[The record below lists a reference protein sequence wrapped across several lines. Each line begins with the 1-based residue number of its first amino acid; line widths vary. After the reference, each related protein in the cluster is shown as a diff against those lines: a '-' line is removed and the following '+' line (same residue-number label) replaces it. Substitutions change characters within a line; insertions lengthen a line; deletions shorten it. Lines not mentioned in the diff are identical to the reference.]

1 MNRFIPLLIVTVL
14 LSGCS
19 SSKGFNR
26 EQLRSELKV
35 DRPEVSEAEIKKV
48 LEKKP
53 QLPRPFKIAAFF
65 NEPQRDFDHHTT
77 KIWKWNDQDKNLIL
91 DIKEQLQS
99 KGEISD
105 IFIINS
111 STVGN
116 TDLKSLRL
124 AAAQHGA
131 DALLII
137 KGTRQNDRYST
148 NWAWTYIG
156 LVTAFFVPA
165 SKLDVLFL
173 SQASMWDVR
182 NEYLYLT
189 AESESIKSQTR
200 PAYFIDDRP
209 LTEDAKTDSMNKLRN
224 EIVKRIEASIGNK
237 KAGR

>member
-1 MNRFIPLLIVTVL
+1 MNRFISLLIVTVI
-14 LSGCS
+14 LSGC

-35 DRPEVSEAEIKKV
+35 KRPEVSEAEIKKV

-53 QLPRPFKIAAFF
+53 QLPHPFKIAVFF
-65 NEPQRDFDHHTT
+65 NEPQRTLYNNG
-77 KIWKWNDQDKNLIL
+77 IWKWNDQDKDLVL
-91 DIKEQLQS
+91 GIKDKLQLKDQ
-99 KGEISD
+99 ISD

-111 STVGN
+111 SIVES

-137 KGTRQNDRYST
+137 KGTNQNDRYSN
-148 NWAWTYIG
+148 NWAWTYLAI
-156 LVTAFFVPA
+156 VTAFFVPA

-173 SQASMWDVR
+173 AQASMWDVR

-189 AESESIKSQTR
+189 AEAESIKSQTR
-200 PAYFIDDRP
+200 PAYFIKDRP
-209 LTEDAKTDSMNKLRN
+209 LTEKAKVDSMNQLCN
-224 EIVKRIEASIGNK
+224 EIAKRIEASIGTKEKNTK
-237 KAGR
+237 P

>member
-1 MNRFIPLLIVTVL
+1 MNRFISLLFVAVF

-26 EQLRSELKV
+26 EQLRSELTVK
-35 DRPEVSEAEIKKV
+35 RPEVSEEKIKNI

-53 QLPRPFKIAAFF
+53 QLPRPFRIAVFF
-65 NEPQRDFDHHTT
+65 NEPQRILHHHNNSVWRWSDH
-77 KIWKWNDQDKNLIL
+77 DKNSIL
-91 DIKEQLQS
+91 GIKDKLQS
-99 KGEISD
+99 KNEISD

-111 STVGN
+111 SIVGN

-137 KGTRQNDRYST
+137 QGTKQDDRYS
-148 NWAWTYIG
+148 NKWAWTYIA

-173 SQASMWDVR
+173 AQASMWDVR

-189 AESESIKSQTR
+189 AEAETIKGQTR

-209 LTEDAKTDSMNKLRN
+209 LLEEAKQDSMNKLRN

-237 KAGR
+237 NKGK